1 MNQIVLHLDISMFY
15 WFKWITTCLP
25 HYLLETSGRTAAS
38 LEVLVT
44 GRSGWQTLTPRPGQL
59 WAPDSEVHPGHLLPA
74 GLWPPGTDPGTRD
87 VVKPGHKST
96 RTDDF
101 TGNISLVIVQ
111 KQCREVTYIGTC
123 TENNFS
129 LILLSSYG
137 CLWDITLLWHLDI
150 KTFI

>member
-25 HYLLETSGRTAAS
+25 HYLLETSGRAAAS

-111 KQCREVTYIGTC
+111 KLCREITYRYMYW
-123 TENNFS
+123 EQFQSDS
-129 LILLSSYG
+129 LI
-137 CLWDITLLWHLDI
+137 
-150 KTFI
+150 